1 MNILYCGDKNTKDGL
16 LISIMSLMK
25 NVREPLNIYILTAD
39 ITHGGKHYEPL
50 SAEYAAA
57 LDRLVKESD
66 ADSSVRCIDVSRQFM
81 AALPEPNMDT
91 RFTPCCMLRL
101 YADEL
106 PELPGKLLYLD
117 TDIVCRR
124 SIDEFYNQDISDC
137 EIAGILDYYGRWFFR
152 QRFWR
157 SDYINSGVLLMN
169 LDMMR
174 QTGLLTRCREM
185 CRTKKMFMPDQSA
198 LNKLAVKKR
207 ILPRRYNDQRKLHD
221 DTVIQHFSTTFRF
234 FPWVYTVTVKPWQ
247 IDEVHDTLKLHEYD
261 DLLEEYSSLKEE
273 MPSDD

>member
-50 SAEYAAA
+50 GAEYAAA

-247 IDEVHDTLKLHEYD
+247 IDEVHETLKLHEYD
-261 DLLEEYSSLKEE
+261 DLLEEYSSLKDE